1 MFRINL
7 NTIFAAL
14 FLLRFIKVK
23 KRKKEMK
30 YSIDEVLKVLSA
42 IKDPDSG
49 KDIVSLNFVNS
60 LIIEDN
66 KISFKLNIPK
76 ANPFLKSIE
85 KACKKTLHTELS
97 ADLKI
102 ETDSTSKIE
111 VKKISIGR
119 TDEQKILPGVKNI
132 LAVASGK
139 GGVGKSTVAVNL
151 AVSLAKTGAKVG
163 LLDADVYGPS
173 VPKMLGV
180 EKARPNVKKL
190 NGKDVIVPIESQ
202 GIKMLSIGF
211 FVNPEDAMIWRGP
224 MASNAINQFIK
235 DADWGDLDYF
245 IIDLPPGTGDVHLTI
260 VQAMPVTAAVIVST
274 PQQVALADAVRG
286 VTMFRTDKIEV
297 PVIGFIENMSWF
309 TPEELPDNKY
319 YIFGKDGLKDLAE
332 RMDIPL
338 LGQIPLVQSIRES
351 GDEGKPVSLDEN
363 SAVGKAFV
371 ELAKNVAEKIEKRN
385 ENSDPTKKV
394 EIDPDASC
402 SV

>member
-1 MFRINL
+1 
-7 NTIFAAL
+7 
-14 FLLRFIKVK
+14 
-23 KRKKEMK
+23 MK
-30 YSIDEVLKVLSA
+30 YSIDKVLKVLST

-49 KDIVSLNFVNS
+49 KDLVSLSFINS
-60 LIIEDN
+60 LIIDEN

-102 ETDSTSKIE
+102 EIDSTPKIE
-111 VKKISIGR
+111 VKKISVGR
-119 TDEQKILPGVKNI
+119 TDEQEILPGVKNI

-139 GGVGKSTVAVNL
+139 GGVGKSTIAVNL
-151 AVSLAKTGAKVG
+151 AVSLAKFGTKVG

-173 VPKMLGV
+173 IPKMLGV
-180 EKARPNVKKL
+180 EGARPDVKKI
-190 NGKDVIVPIESQ
+190 NGKDVIIPIERQ

-211 FVNPEDAMIWRGP
+211 FINPEDAMIWRGP

-235 DADWGDLDYF
+235 DTDWGELDYL
-245 IIDLPPGTGDVHLTI
+245 IIDLPPGTGDIHLTI

-286 VTMFRTDKIEV
+286 VTMFRADKIEV

-309 TPEELPDNKY
+309 TPEELPNNKY

-332 RMDIPL
+332 RMNIPL

-351 GDEGKPVSLDEN
+351 GDEGKPVSLDKN

-385 ENSDPTKKV
+385 KNSDPTKKV